1 MSLSAVLL
9 CGGES
14 HRMHRDKATIEW
26 RHQPLWERQMQT
38 LRELQPEAIFLSA
51 RSDPDW
57 RPSDVTL
64 VLDVPDSRG
73 PRAGILAVLAACVTD
88 HLVVL
93 AIDLPFITS
102 SFLRSMLQR
111 VRGGVGLVPK
121 IGEEFEPV
129 AAIYPRGSIDAF
141 KRAGSS
147 LQPLV
152 RELVDDGL
160 LDVLEVAASDRQ
172 LFRNINEPADLLQYA

>member
-1 MSLSAVLL
+1 MPPLLLDEPGAWRRGGDIPAWSRRFARADPERRAIVRRRTCARRTMSLSAVLL

-64 VLDVPDSRG
+64 V
-73 PRAGILAVLAACVTD
+73 
-88 HLVVL
+88 
-93 AIDLPFITS
+93 
-102 SFLRSMLQR
+102 
-111 VRGGVGLVPK
+111 
-121 IGEEFEPV
+121 
-129 AAIYPRGSIDAF
+129 
-141 KRAGSS
+141 
-147 LQPLV
+147 
-152 RELVDDGL
+152 
-160 LDVLEVAASDRQ
+160 
-172 LFRNINEPADLLQYA
+172 